1 MKGTPITL
9 SNKKEIFVELPCVLI
24 TLDSACDHCISSAKL
39 LSFDKG
45 PIELRCFPAEDND
58 DSELYSG
65 NDPRSYG
72 DLRQRIE
79 ITLPLNENNYA
90 PVVDLDFVSK
100 TNKLGER
107 QDTVIVSS
115 APLDLW
121 DFSIS
126 IESPTSGAAAG
137 EPYDFVYFANG
148 GKYDFVYFANGG
160 KKDLTLKVEGEL
172 NFELKSAG
180 STKNPSNI
188 FSFKAGA
195 LVCIP
200 YKQPKERKEAAQA
213 DINRLC
219 PSPGEANLYCKNL
232 IQKLQLNYDEEQLLR
247 EYINQH
253 GIDKYLFEYVEIFCE
268 YHIEFSCA
276 LDVAE
281 YCASDDSYTPAQFK
295 KQKRELTREEMT
307 AALKEWIQELRDDG
321 KII

>member
-45 PIELRCFPAEDND
+45 PIELRCSPAEDND

-148 GKYDFVYFANGG
+148 GK
-160 KKDLTLKVEGEL
+160 KDLTLELKGKL
-172 NFELKSAG
+172 NFELKDEG
-180 STKNPSNI
+180 RTKNPSNI

-213 DINRLC
+213 AINKLC
-219 PSPGEANLYCKNL
+219 PSPGEANLYCKDL

-253 GIDKYLFEYVEIFCE
+253 GIDEYLFECVEFFCKC
-268 YHIEFSCA
+268 HIEFSCA
-276 LDVAE
+276 LDLAE
-281 YCASDDSYTPAQFK
+281 YFASDGSYDLAQFK
-295 KQKRELTREEMT
+295 KQKRELKREEMI
-307 AALKEWIQELRDDG
+307 ASLQEWIQELRDDG
-321 KII
+321 EDI